1 MVQPAQDQLRDYV
14 SKPLDRPRAGRVLA
28 KQKVRQLRNSAKAR
42 SHLINVAYFARMRRR
57 CSALNPIKW
66 SVHSRRIDPI
76 RRSTCPFCPGDWKD
90 VGLSR
95 IPIARTRALNAAPNA
110 RSRCSLGS
118 ISIRN
123 SIFDPFPRLRT
134 WLGVI
139 RLPRSSWP

>member
-28 KQKVRQLRNSAKAR
+28 KQKVRQLPNSAKAR

-57 CSALNPIKW
+57 CSALNTIKW

-76 RRSTCPFCPGDWKD
+76 NRSTCPFCPSDWED

-95 IPIARTRALNAAPNA
+95 IPIARSRAPNVGPKA
-110 RSRCSLGS
+110 RSTGSLGS
-118 ISIRN
+118 MRMRN
-123 SIFDPFPRLRT
+123 DLI
-134 WLGVI
+134 
-139 RLPRSSWP
+139 